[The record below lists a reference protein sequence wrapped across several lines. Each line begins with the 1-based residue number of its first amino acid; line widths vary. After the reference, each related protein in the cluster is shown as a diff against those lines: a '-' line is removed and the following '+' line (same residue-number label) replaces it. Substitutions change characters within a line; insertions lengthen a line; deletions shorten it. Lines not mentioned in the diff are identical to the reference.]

1 MAWGRVRLLFT
12 NRIND
17 SPNSYDGS
25 QCNYQ
30 KWLAFNE
37 LKKKKKKYRTAHK
50 EDKQVRGKK
59 SVSERE
65 FSRPDMSAL
74 PPTFEPL
81 TSSLQWELVKL
92 SKTKQTGKQERGQE
106 TRAVLHLRF
115 PETNRIYAFQTGW
128 NVKALRNHIWW
139 QMTALYFSATFL

>member
-37 LKKKKKKYRTAHK
+37 LKKKSTEQSTRRTSRW
-50 EDKQVRGKK
+50 ERK

-65 FSRPDMSAL
+65 FSRPDMSAQ

-81 TSSLQWELVKL
+81 TSSIQWELVKL